1 MALTQEQIHQMIA
14 GLQGTSPEQLSQMGG
29 MYRDPTT
36 GQGIHANYGAGGY
49 NPATGDYS
57 AGAPTEYMVS
67 APGATRAASSPFDRY
82 STAGQYTGT
91 GNYAPATN
99 IEKQLLKYGL
109 ALAGTAAA
117 GGAFGNM
124 FGSGAGGASAAGDAF
139 MPGAL
144 GVDGAAMSTAPLSG
158 LESYVAGGATG
169 AGGASV
175 AGDMFMPGQ
184 LGANYTPGVIPGLE
198 SYVTGSTG
206 GLLGGL
212 GKALGGSKGLG
223 ALATAAG
230 GLLGSKPQ
238 ETSQTST
245 RSIDPRFE
253 NAIFGQGGLLGMVQ
267 GNLANRATSGV
278 GQRLMNI
285 PVRGNPFSRG

>member
-1 MALTQEQIHQMIA
+1 MAMTQEQIQQMIA
-14 GLQGTSPEQLSQMGG
+14 GLQGMSPEQLSQMGG
-29 MYRDPTT
+29 MYRDPAT

-82 STAGQYTGT
+82 STEGQYTGT

-124 FGSGAGGASAAGDAF
+124 FGGGAGSASAAGDAF

-158 LESYVAGGATG
+158 LESYVVGGASG
-169 AGGASV
+169 AGGSV

-198 SYVTGSTG
+198 KYVVSGG
-206 GLLGGL
+206 GLLGDL
-212 GKALGGSKGLG
+212 GKTLGGPKGLG

-238 ETSQTST
+238 EQSQTST
-245 RSIDPRFE
+245 RSIDPRFAD
-253 NAIFGQGGLLGMVQ
+253 AIFGQGGLLGMVQ
-267 GNLANRATSGV
+267 NNLSAKRPQSALS
-278 GQRLMNI
+278 NI
-285 PVRGNPFSRG
+285 TPRGNGFNLFTGR

>member
-1 MALTQEQIHQMIA
+1 MALTQEQIQQMIA

-29 MYRDPTT
+29 MYRDPVT
-36 GQGIHANYGAGGY
+36 GMGIHANYGAGRY
-49 NPATGDYS
+49 DPATGDYV

-67 APGATRAASSPFDRY
+67 APGATREASSPFDRY
-82 STAGQYTGT
+82 STAGQYIGT

-124 FGSGAGGASAAGDAF
+124 FGGAGG
-139 MPGAL
+139 
-144 GVDGAAMSTAPLSG
+144 V
-158 LESYVAGGATG
+158 GGATNPAAAGGFNAAVDSQLANAALGSEALAGYTGAAGVTPSLGGVGGAVGG
-169 AGGASV
+169 AGAS
-175 AGDMFMPGQ
+175 GG
-184 LGANYTPGVIPGLE
+184 
-198 SYVTGSTG
+198 G
-206 GLLGGL
+206 GLLSSIIPKDLMGL
-212 GKALGGSKGLG
+212 AGVVGPAI
-223 ALATAAG
+223 G

-267 GNLANRATSGV
+267 NNLNAKRPQSALS
-278 GQRLMNI
+278 NI
-285 PVRGNPFSRG
+285 TPRGNGFKLFTGR

>member
-1 MALTQEQIHQMIA
+1 MALTQEQINQMIA
-14 GLQGTSPEQLSQMGG
+14 GLQGTSPEALSQMGG

-36 GQGIHANYGAGGY
+36 GQGIQANYAAGRY
-49 NPATGDYS
+49 DPMTGDYV

-82 STAGQYTGT
+82 STEGQYTGT

-124 FGSGAGGASAAGDAF
+124 FGGGAGSASAAGDAF

-158 LESYVAGGATG
+158 LEGYVAGGASG
-169 AGGASV
+169 AGGTV

-198 SYVTGSTG
+198 KYVASGG
-206 GLLGGL
+206 GLLGDI
-212 GKALGGSKGLG
+212 GKTLGGSKVLG
-223 ALATAAG
+223 AAATAAG

-238 ETSQTST
+238 EQSQTST
-245 RSIDPRFE
+245 RSIDPRF
-253 NAIFGQGGLLGMVQ
+253 NDAIFGQGGLLGMLQ
-267 GNLANRATSGV
+267 NNLSAQRPQSSG
-278 GQRLMNI
+278 LSNI
-285 PVRGNPFSRG
+285 TPRGNGFNLFTGR